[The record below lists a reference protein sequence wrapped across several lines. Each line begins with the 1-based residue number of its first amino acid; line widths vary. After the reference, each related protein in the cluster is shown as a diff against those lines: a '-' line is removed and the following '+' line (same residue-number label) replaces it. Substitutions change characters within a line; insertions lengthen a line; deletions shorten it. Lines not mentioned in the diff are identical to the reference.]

1 MTLPLSAADMQFVQ
15 TAYAALGNGDLAS
28 AAVALGNLSVNAG
41 RHPDA
46 MFVASQV
53 LIAQGRLAEA
63 RTMLQGLTSQLPMN
77 PHAWNALGNLA
88 SEEGNPVAAAEAYA
102 RAASLDSAGL
112 DFWLNL
118 ASAQIDAH
126 NFDAAI
132 TALNSAERVT
142 QADPRQWVLRGLA
155 ERGLGNNQAA
165 IDACCKALDLEPGNV
180 AARYN
185 FAEALRALDE
195 QEEALMII
203 GNADGLPEVTRNL
216 RAHLLADLGRFDEAV
231 ATFKQVIARQPELA
245 DASASLA
252 QVMPQIGRSAE
263 ALDGFRAALNA
274 RATDRE
280 LWLSA
285 IATAKDI
292 KQADQLIAW
301 CTEWD
306 SRFGVDPA
314 VSLARGIG
322 HALKGERTAAI
333 DIMRGILRANPEA
346 PGVHGHIAPLLLAE
360 GDWDAGEHHA
370 LEASRLSP
378 RDLSGWAWLTVAW
391 RLKQDAR
398 EEWLADYDRLVMP
411 VDLGMS
417 EDEIAAVAAAL
428 HPLHK
433 TSNHPAS
440 QSPRGGTQTPGILFD
455 RPIPEV
461 QKLATRLRLAIND
474 QIAMLRADETHP
486 FLSRLAGGISF
497 VGSWSVRLVSAGYHA
512 NHIHQMGW
520 LSSACYIEVPP
531 EVAAPKAGL
540 AVPPGVLQF
549 GVPDET
555 LGLDFTPRRI
565 VQPKVGSLVLFPSY
579 FWHGTA
585 PFESQSPRMTVA
597 FDALPAGF

>member
-1 MTLPLSAADMQFVQ
+1 MLEALTTL
-15 TAYAALGNGDLAS
+15 
-28 AAVALGNLSVNAG
+28 
-41 RHPDA
+41 
-46 MFVASQV
+46 
-53 LIAQGRLAEA
+53 
-63 RTMLQGLTSQLPMN
+63 LPMN
-77 PHAWNALGNLA
+77 PHGWNALGNLA
-88 SEEGNPVAAAEAYA
+88 SEEGNPKAAAEAYA

-118 ASAQIDAH
+118 ASAQIDLR
-126 NFDAAI
+126 NFAEANA
-132 TALNSAERVT
+132 ALNSAERVT

-165 IDACCKALDLEPGNV
+165 IDACCRALDLEPGNV
-180 AARYN
+180 AARHN

-203 GNADGLPEVTRNL
+203 GNADGLPEVSRNL

-231 ATFKQVIARQPELA
+231 TTFKQVIARQPELA

-252 QVMPQIGRSAE
+252 QVLPQIGRGAE
-263 ALDGFRAALNA
+263 ALDGFRTALKV
-274 RATDRE
+274 RATDRD
-280 LWLSA
+280 LWLTA

-292 KQADQLIAW
+292 KQADQLIEW
-301 CTEWD
+301 CGDWD
-306 SRFGVDPA
+306 KRFGVDPA
-314 VSLARGIG
+314 VTLARGIG

-455 RPIPEV
+455 RAIPEV

-474 QIAMLRADETHP
+474 QIAMLRSDETHP

-497 VGSWSVRLVSAGYHA
+497 AGSWSVRLASAGFHA
-512 NHIHQMGW
+512 NHIHHMGW
-520 LSSACYIEVPP
+520 LSSACYIELPP
-531 EVAAPKAGL
+531 EVAAPEAGL

-555 LGLDFTPRRI
+555 LGLNLTPRRI

>member
-1 MTLPLSAADMQFVQ
+1 M
-15 TAYAALGNGDLAS
+15 
-28 AAVALGNLSVNAG
+28 LSVDGA
-41 RHPDA
+41 RHPHA
-46 MFVASQV
+46 LFFAGQV
-53 LIAQGRLAEA
+53 LIAQGRMVEA
-63 RTMLQGLTSQLPMN
+63 RQMLEGLTTKLPMN
-77 PHAWNALGNLA
+77 PHGWNALGNLA
-88 SEEGNPVAAAEAYA
+88 SEEGNPKAAAEAYA
-102 RAASLDSAGL
+102 RAASLDAAGL

-118 ASAQIDAH
+118 ASAQIDLR
-126 NFDAAI
+126 NFAEANA
-132 TALNSAERVT
+132 ALNSAERVT

-180 AARYN
+180 AARHN

-231 ATFKQVIARQPELA
+231 ATFQEVVARQPELA

-252 QVMPQIGRSAE
+252 QVLPQIGRGAE

-274 RATDRE
+274 RANDRE

-292 KQADQLIAW
+292 KQADQLIEW
-301 CTEWD
+301 CGDWD
-306 SRFGVDPA
+306 KRFGVDPA
-314 VSLARGIG
+314 VTLARGIG
-322 HALKGERTAAI
+322 HALKGDRTAAI
-333 DIMRGILRANPEA
+333 DIMRGILRANPDA

-378 RDLSGWAWLTVAW
+378 LEQSGWAWLAVAW
-391 RLKQDAR
+391 RLKQDPR
-398 EEWLADYDRLVMP
+398 EEWLADYERLVMP
-411 VDLGMS
+411 VDLGLS
-417 EDEIAAVAAAL
+417 AGEIAAIAAAL
-428 HPLHK
+428 HPLHV
-433 TSNHPAS
+433 TSNSPAS
-440 QSPRGGTQTPGILFD
+440 QSPRGGTQTGGILFD

-461 QKLATRLRLAIND
+461 QMLATRLRMAIND
-474 QIAMLRADETHP
+474 QIAMLRSDEKHP
-486 FLSRLAGGISF
+486 FLSRLAGGVSF
-497 VGSWSVRLVSAGYHA
+497 AGSWSVRLASSGFHA
-512 NHIHQMGW
+512 NHIHHMGW
-520 LSSACYIEVPP
+520 LSSACYIELPP

-555 LGLDFTPRRI
+555 LGLNLTPRRV